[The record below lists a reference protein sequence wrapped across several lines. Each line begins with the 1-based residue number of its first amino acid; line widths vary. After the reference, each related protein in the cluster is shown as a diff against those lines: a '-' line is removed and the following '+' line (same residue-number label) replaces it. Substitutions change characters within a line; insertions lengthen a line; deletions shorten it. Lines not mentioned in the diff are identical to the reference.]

1 MNTRII
7 LIVLALVLIIGGAA
21 YFLMKDRG
29 AEETPV
35 RSYTNATYGY
45 TFRLPEPYEV
55 MEYTPENISVGT
67 PNGEGFD
74 SEVDVA
80 YMESGGEGGYE
91 NFEAFLFERTRL
103 LCAADGPNESL
114 DCTRIARLR
123 TLETSGGATG
133 YELTLELTRLTP
145 STGETA
151 TSTYGP
157 MFAFDVSERDPES
170 AYAAIVVYQP
180 LPTFLTSESV
190 NLLRR
195 IVGSFTIE

>member
-7 LIVLALVLIIGGAA
+7 LIVLAAVLVIGSIAFFVTQNRSTEDAA
-21 YFLMKDRG
+21 
-29 AEETPV
+29 V
-35 RSYTNATYGY
+35 RSYTNTTYGY

-67 PNGEGFD
+67 PVGEGFE

-80 YMESGGEGGYE
+80 YMESGEEGAYE
-91 NFEAFLFERTRL
+91 NFEEFLFERTRL
-103 LCAADGPNESL
+103 LCAADGPDESL
-114 DCTRIARLR
+114 DCTRIARIR
-123 TLETSGGATG
+123 TLETSDGESG
-133 YELTLELTRLTP
+133 YELMLELTRRTH
-145 STGETA
+145 STGEMA

-157 MFAFDVSERDPES
+157 LFAFDVSERDPES